1 MIKKTVL
8 VGEKG
13 FSEFYPGSIA
23 MISAMDSEGMVD
35 ICTVGVWDLVNGKPP
50 MYGIPLCNKDKD
62 KRFFKRYTLI
72 CVEQTKEFVINIPD
86 PGLKKA
92 WLKCGSTTLRNDTSI
107 DKFCLSGIT
116 RAEPAVVRAPL
127 IAECSISIECR
138 VVAKLTL
145 PCHDWIVGEAVAIHR
160 AFDDKDIPVPIPVLE
175 MADACSRKR
184 RLE

>member
-8 VGEKG
+8 AGEKG

-23 MISAMDSEGMVD
+23 MISTMDSEGIVD

-72 CVEQTKEFVINIPD
+72 CIEQTKEFVINIPD
-86 PGLKKA
+86 LNLKKA
-92 WLKCGSTTLRNDTSI
+92 WRKCGSRTLRNDKSI
-107 DKFCLSGIT
+107 DKFRLSDIT
-116 RAEPAVVRAPL
+116 RAEPAVVRVPL
-127 IAECSISIECR
+127 IAECPISIECR
-138 VVAKLTL
+138 VVGKLTL

-160 AFDDKDIPVPIPVLE
+160 AFEDKNIPMPIPVLE